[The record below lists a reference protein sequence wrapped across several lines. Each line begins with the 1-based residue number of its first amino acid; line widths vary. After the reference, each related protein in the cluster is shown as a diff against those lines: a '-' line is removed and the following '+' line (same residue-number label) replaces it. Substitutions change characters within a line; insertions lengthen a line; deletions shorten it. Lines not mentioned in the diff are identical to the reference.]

1 MTETEKSVKLTVAV
15 AILARHNLRGHKD
28 GSWLALFHLVFE
40 RLDSQN
46 IGQERVTGIMMLRS
60 VHEQFKRT

>member
-28 GSWLALFHLVFE
+28 GSWMALFNFVLE
-40 RLDSQN
+40 RPDSQ
-46 IGQERVTGIMMLRS
+46 
-60 VHEQFKRT
+60 KRTADRSRSRVS